1 MTASEVTEQV
11 EQAGPA
17 RSAMSDRTG
26 YRLVKLG
33 ELVMVTAERALAP
46 LGIRPRHFNVLAS
59 LAADESLSQQEV
71 SRLLGIDPNVLVGVI
86 DDLERHGLAERRRN
100 PRDRRRHV
108 VAVTAAGQRVL
119 REGAARLDQAE
130 AAFFTAVPAADLA
143 VVHEVAARLLAS
155 HPSPPK
161 R

>member
-1 MTASEVTEQV
+1 
-11 EQAGPA
+11 
-17 RSAMSDRTG
+17 MSDRTG
-26 YRLVKLG
+26 YRLIKVG
-33 ELVMVTAERALAP
+33 ELAMVTAERALAP

-86 DDLERHGLAERRRN
+86 DELEQQGLAERRRN

-108 VAVTAAGQRVL
+108 VVVTAAGRRML
-119 REGAARLDQAE
+119 KDGAARLDQAE
-130 AAFFTAVPAADLA
+130 AAFFAPVPEDDLA
-143 VVHEVAARLLAS
+143 VVHEAAGRLLAA
-155 HPSPPK
+155 HPLPPK